1 MYKQTSINACSNNDF
16 RTFIGDPIPFDSTL
30 TPEELSD
37 KVLYMTD
44 FVLNAWLSKINCCI
58 GLKDAR
64 KAGLPHQLTCCKP

>member
-1 MYKQTSINACSNNDF
+1 LYKQTSINACSNNDF

-44 FVLNAWLSKINCCI
+44 FVLNA
-58 GLKDAR
+58 
-64 KAGLPHQLTCCKP
+64 